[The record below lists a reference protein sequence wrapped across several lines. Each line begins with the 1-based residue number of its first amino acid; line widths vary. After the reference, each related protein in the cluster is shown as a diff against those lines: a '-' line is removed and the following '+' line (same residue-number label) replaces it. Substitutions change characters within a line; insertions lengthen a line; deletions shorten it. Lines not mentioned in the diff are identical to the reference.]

1 VVLPLAGFL
10 VGRGELGFAEALA
23 ASTLGSL
30 VRALALYALGG
41 RGLVLR
47 FGAVLRVKEA
57 DLESAEGWFGRY
69 DDAVVLFEK
78 MLPGLRTASSRSP
91 PGC

>member
-1 VVLPLAGFL
+1 M
-10 VGRGELGFAEALA
+10 
-23 ASTLGSL
+23 
-30 VRALALYALGG
+30 
-41 RGLVLR
+41 LR